1 MSIVCPYC
9 LSTLDSGFGPKGII
23 RSCNV
28 CGDTFKASFMAN
40 NMLKFGRVPKCT
52 QSGCLG
58 QYSRLSCST
67 CRSELPNDILQYDK
81 YLRFAVVAPSG
92 AGKTVFMTTMIDEF
106 KKARSL
112 NYFIS
117 HMNRET
123 LDYYMYNYKMLYED
137 MDTTGMATGR
147 GSSHPM
153 QWKLQDLSKQT
164 KSKIPTYSL
173 TMFDGAGEDQANL
186 DPLISRYIAG
196 SKLIMLLLD
205 PTKLAGVMREMTD
218 EEYSC
223 AGGEIERVTSEYTQ
237 NFILELINY
246 LKSACNINVRQKLKI
261 PVAVVFGKIDAVQR
275 HLGSA
280 MVLQSSGH
288 TVLGAF
294 VENESQQIH
303 SEISGW
309 MENCGDNLNR
319 IFDANVEK
327 WRYFGVSSFGALPAS
342 PTKIQRPMPLR
353 VLDPLIWDLSLEG
366 IVKAI

>member
-1 MSIVCPYC
+1 MPMVCPYC
-9 LSTLDSGFGPKGII
+9 LRALDSGFSAKGVI

-28 CGDTFKASFMAN
+28 CGNIFEGSFIASQ
-40 NMLKFGRVPKCT
+40 MLKLGRVPKCV

-58 QYSRLSCST
+58 QYSRLSCSS
-67 CRSELPNDILQYDK
+67 CRTELPNDILQYDK

-112 NYFIS
+112 NYFVS

-123 LDYYMYNYKMLYED
+123 LDYYTRNYRMLYED
-137 MDTTGMATGR
+137 LDTTGMGTAP

-153 QWKLQDLSKQT
+153 QWKLQDMSKQT

-173 TMFDGAGEDQANL
+173 TMFDGAGEDQAAL
-186 DPLISRYIAG
+186 DPKISRYIAG

-218 EEYSC
+218 EEYNC
-223 AGGEIERVTSEYTQ
+223 AGGEHERVTSEYTQ

-246 LKSACNINVRQKLKI
+246 LKTACNVNVRQKLKI

-288 TVLGAF
+288 AAQGGF
-294 VENESQQIH
+294 IENESQQIH

-319 IFDANVEK
+319 LFDANVEK
-327 WRYFGVSSFGALPAS
+327 WRYFGVSSFGSLPTS
-342 PTKIQRPMPLR
+342 RTKIQRPMPLR

-366 IVKAI
+366 IVKTI